1 MKVHPAAWGALVLLF
16 AAVIGLQ
23 MIQAAQPP
31 LGVPDGV
38 TTNLLYVRSP
48 EVLSRATVSFRALAA
63 DVYWIRAVQHYG
75 GTKLSKEPNKQYDV
89 LYPLLDVTTSL
100 DPYFDVV
107 YKFGS
112 VFLAEP
118 YPAGAGRPDQAIA
131 LLEKGLRT
139 TPEKWELA
147 QGVGF
152 VYYWWLADYQRAAMW
167 FNRAAD
173 MPSAPDWL
181 RPLAAVT
188 LAQGGNRASSRVL
201 WTEIARNGDADW
213 LRDQAAFRLEQLDAL
228 DGIEFIQRVVQQYRG
243 RTGALPAS
251 WTEMIRA
258 GFLRGVPTD
267 PTDVPFQ
274 LDPATGQVKLDP
286 SSSLNP
292 LPTTQPTP
300 R

>member
-1 MKVHPAAWGALVLLF
+1 MKVHPAAWAVLVLLF
-16 AAVIGLQ
+16 AAVVGLQ

-31 LGVPDGV
+31 LALPDGAS
-38 TTNLLYVRSP
+38 TNVLYVSSP
-48 EVLSRATVSFRALAA
+48 QVLGRATLSYRALAA

-75 GTKLSKEPNKQYDV
+75 GTKLSKDPNKQYDV
-89 LYPLLDVTTSL
+89 LYPLLDLTTSL

-118 YPAGAGRPDQAIA
+118 YPGGAGRPDQAIA

-139 TPEKWELA
+139 RPDKWELA

-173 MPSAPDWL
+173 MPAAPDWL

-213 LRDQAAFRLEQLDAL
+213 LRRQATFRLEQLDAL
-228 DGIEFIQRVVQQYRG
+228 DGIDVIQRVVQQYRG
-243 RTGALPAS
+243 RTGVWPAS
-251 WTEMIRA
+251 WSEMMRA
-258 GFLRGVPTD
+258 GFLRAVPTD
-267 PTDVPFQ
+267 PTGVPFQ
-274 LDPATGQVKLDP
+274 LNSASGQVTLDP

-292 LPTTQPTP
+292 LPAAQPTL
-300 R
+300 

>member
-1 MKVHPAAWGALVLLF
+1 
-16 AAVIGLQ
+16 
-23 MIQAAQPP
+23 
-31 LGVPDGV
+31 
-38 TTNLLYVRSP
+38 
-48 EVLSRATVSFRALAA
+48 
-63 DVYWIRAVQHYG
+63 
-75 GTKLSKEPNKQYDV
+75 
-89 LYPLLDVTTSL
+89 
-100 DPYFDVV
+100 
-107 YKFGS
+107 
-112 VFLAEP
+112 
-118 YPAGAGRPDQAIA
+118 
-131 LLEKGLRT
+131 
-139 TPEKWELA
+139 
-147 QGVGF
+147 
-152 VYYWWLADYQRAAMW
+152 
-167 FNRAAD
+167 
-173 MPSAPDWL
+173 
-181 RPLAAVT
+181 
-188 LAQGGNRASSRVL
+188 VL

-300 R
+300 

>member
-1 MKVHPAAWGALVLLF
+1 MKVHPAAWGLLVLLF
-16 AAVIGLQ
+16 TAVVSLQ
-23 MIQAAQPP
+23 MLQAAQPP
-31 LGVPDGV
+31 LAIPDSV
-38 TTNLLYVRSP
+38 STNLLYVTSP
-48 EVLSRATVSFRALAA
+48 QVLGRATLSYRALAA

-89 LYPLLDVTTSL
+89 LYPLLDLTTSL

-139 TPEKWELA
+139 RPEKWELA

-167 FNRAAD
+167 FTRAAD
-173 MPSAPDWL
+173 MPAAPDWL

-201 WTEIARNGDADW
+201 WTEIGRNADAAW
-213 LRDQAAFRLEQLDAL
+213 LRDQATFRLQQLDAL
-228 DGIEFIQRVVQQYRG
+228 DGIDFIQRLVQQYRG
-243 RTGALPAS
+243 RTGVLPAS
-251 WTEMIRA
+251 WSEMMRA

-267 PTDVPFQ
+267 PTGVPFQ
-274 LDPATGQVKLDP
+274 VNPATGQVTLDP

-292 LPTTQPTP
+292 LPTAPPTL
-300 R
+300 

>member
-1 MKVHPAAWGALVLLF
+1 MKVHPLAWAALVALL
-16 AAVIGLQ
+16 AAIVGLQ
-23 MIQAAQPP
+23 VLQTREQRLGLPP
-31 LGVPDGV
+31 GVS
-38 TTNLLYVRSP
+38 TNVLYVRAP
-48 EVLSRATVSFRALAA
+48 EFARRASLSFHALLA
-63 DVYWIRAVQHYG
+63 DIYWIRTVQHYG
-75 GTKLSKEPNKQYDV
+75 GTKLSTDANKQYDI
-89 LYPLLDVTTSL
+89 LYPLLDLTTSL

-118 YPAGAGRPDQAIA
+118 YPGGAGRPDQAIA

-139 TPEKWELA
+139 RPDKWELA

-201 WTEIARNGDADW
+201 WTEIARSGDADW

-274 LDPATGQVKLDP
+274 LDPVTGQVKLDP

-292 LPTTQPTP
+292 LPAPQPTP
-300 R
+300 